1 MLQGFIVAE
10 LGGIKSTDSRL
21 DVADIESFH
30 AFSETVLLRISAKKM
45 WKQHSQCFLKGGK
58 DMWH

>member
-30 AFSETVLLRISAKKM
+30 AFSETVFLYISAKEKCVDNI
-45 WKQHSQCFLKGGK
+45 HRLS
-58 DMWH
+58 

>member
-30 AFSETVLLRISAKKM
+30 ALSETVLLRISAKTVETTFTE
-45 WKQHSQCFLKGGK
+45 FLKGGK
-58 DMWH
+58 DLWR

>member
-30 AFSETVLLRISAKKM
+30 AFSETVLLCISAKKV
-45 WKQHSQCFLKGGK
+45 
-58 DMWH
+58 

>member
-30 AFSETVLLRISAKKM
+30 AFSETVLLCTSAKTVETTFTE
-45 WKQHSQCFLKGGK
+45 FLKGGK
-58 DMWH
+58 DLWR